1 MCIFSYT
8 IMTYLKNLEGTKSL
22 NTKQFPA
29 GLSPRIMRQVS
40 PFLPKC
46 PLLWWCSVAPT
57 RCRLSPLLSLSLY
70 GKIWGWGKILP
81 NSQKFTHFPTRK
93 IFLHR
98 LIYIFHY
105 QKYLSSLIKQQFSC
119 NHPMQA
125 LFVSAVISVVSFFNV
140 RLYIH
145 IFHAILINQCLLNVA
160 FSITSMVKAINGQ
173 STSKQIPS
181 TFQYYLK
188 KPASSHS
195 CFLLLHTPFF
205 ILNLIKFQ
213 MTPLHLEFCGL
224 CANQIKCIPN

>member
-1 MCIFSYT
+1 MDFSHIEYREISLNFLLLLDIAPIKKSSSLVPLLIPDHISGKKVSLIDFRQILPEILPVMCIFSYT

-29 GLSPRIMRQVS
+29 GLSPRIMHQVS

-46 PLLWWCSVAPT
+46 PLLWWCSVALT

-105 QKYLSSLIKQQFSC
+105 QKYHSSLIKQQFSC

-145 IFHAILINQCLLNVA
+145 IFHAN
-160 FSITSMVKAINGQ
+160 FD
-173 STSKQIPS
+173 
-181 TFQYYLK
+181 
-188 KPASSHS
+188 
-195 CFLLLHTPFF
+195 
-205 ILNLIKFQ
+205 
-213 MTPLHLEFCGL
+213 
-224 CANQIKCIPN
+224 